1 MLGAALDTYA
11 ALTHVTDSVTSLNE
25 IFFFIKFFFLLKKN
39 PMENFY
45 RCSESFPFFQKSN
58 IHILTPVGVC
68 LCADLCSLAA
78 LNFELLQRPSLVLET
93 KD

>member
-1 MLGAALDTYA
+1 MLHS
-11 ALTHVTDSVTSLNE
+11 HVTDSVTSFNE
-25 IFFFIKFFFLLKKN
+25 IFFYEVFFLLKKKPYGN
-39 PMENFY
+39 FNFY